1 MQWGA
6 GRARR
11 WKILSRHQTH
21 GDNSRVASSPTNH
34 RSLSSKASREV
45 CWQTWTHET
54 RQKKTKRT
62 RFKTTIL
69 GRTAAE
75 RVHSCVSSRIL
86 SSTQSQVNANASDVA
101 VHCKAPTFFWHLDF
115 FGVFPRFWPIFFE
128 ILFLQRLPCVFQR
141 PKQFETLQK
150 YFWGTPHGDSTH
162 LYALISRFF
171 KKNMGFVVKKGMILN
186 TARIW
191 KQGLKRTVEPPKT
204 QQCKNLPTGI
214 PNIELRAAAAG
225 LKRGDGR

>member
-1 MQWGA
+1 MYIYICIYFIFIYLYMHIHIYIYLCMYIYA
-6 GRARR
+6 Y
-11 WKILSRHQTH
+11 INIFDTH
-21 GDNSRVASSPTNH
+21 
-34 RSLSSKASREV
+34 
-45 CWQTWTHET
+45 
-54 RQKKTKRT
+54 
-62 RFKTTIL
+62 IY
-69 GRTAAE
+69 
-75 RVHSCVSSRIL
+75 
-86 SSTQSQVNANASDVA
+86 SQVA
-101 VHCKAPTFFWHLDF
+101 VHCKAPTFFWHLNF

-171 KKNMGFVVKKGMILN
+171 KKNMGFVVKRGMILN